1 MRCASCEYR
10 LEQGKMQSKTRKEMQ
25 NMREVIQKDLKHY
38 FANIMKQTRKS
49 KKLSQEKMAEI
60 LVMDVRSYADLEK
73 EKYLC
78 GTITFIHFMLYAAED
93 VNEIFEGIAM
103 VVANAKENVA

>member
-1 MRCASCEYR
+1 
-10 LEQGKMQSKTRKEMQ
+10 
-25 NMREVIQKDLKHY
+25 
-38 FANIMKQTRKS
+38 
-49 KKLSQEKMAEI
+49 MAEI